1 MDFYSIETSPVRG
14 QAGQLAASPDFING
28 YSRDIM
34 INRGEF
40 VAVWDPDSELW
51 TKKEHKILT

>member
-1 MDFYSIETSPVRG
+1 MDFYSIETAPVRG

-34 INRGEF
+34 INRGSSLLCGIQTLSCGLRE
-40 VAVWDPDSELW
+40 STRSL
-51 TKKEHKILT
+51 I

>member
-14 QAGQLAASPDFING
+14 QAGQLAAAPDFING

-40 VAVWDPDSELW
+40 VAVWDPTVSCGLRESTRSL
-51 TKKEHKILT
+51 I